1 MGTVSDSDAYV
12 LLASQTAT
20 LAFLSLGILWS
31 ARSAAVY
38 LYVLS
43 IVLSALYFGV
53 FAALPADSGGLGT
66 LVMMAIS
73 IVSIGGAWLKNMSLG
88 LLETPGYP
96 LKRYQ
101 RGSVLVFLG
110 ALATPLLFPE
120 PVAFSTMISLAVVG
134 IMTRVCILAF
144 RIGSDIDSIA
154 ARVFAALVGVQL
166 LGLIG
171 LTIAAI
177 ASGDSALDAMPSQ
190 STLSVSFTLGLSMLN
205 AALFIAL
212 VLDINIRQ
220 RKIAQEDL
228 VALEVAR
235 SRAQEREMLLA
246 DMHDGLGSQI
256 STARLRVE
264 RGEMSQAD
272 VANLLRECSADLH
285 LMVDT
290 LREQND
296 NLESALID
304 YKTRIE
310 RRIVEHGIGL
320 SWSVQLSGAPP
331 MAPRRMLQ
339 VLRIIQEAI
348 TNAIRHAGP
357 NEIIVAVRY
366 LGDRDYLVKIEDDGT
381 GIADD
386 MSPGRGLSNMRRRAR
401 ELGGS
406 LDIRR
411 RAGGRGTEVVL
422 SFEDRPV

>member
-1 MGTVSDSDAYV
+1 MGTVSGSDAYV
-12 LLASQTAT
+12 LLASQTAV

-53 FAALPADSGGLGT
+53 FAILLPGSDGLGT
-66 LVMMAIS
+66 LAMMAIS
-73 IVSIGGAWLKNMSLG
+73 IASISAAWLKNMALG
-88 LLETPGYP
+88 LLETPGYS
-96 LKRYQ
+96 LKRYR
-101 RGSVLVFLG
+101 RGTILVFLG
-110 ALATPLLFPE
+110 AIATPFLFPE
-120 PVAFSTMISLAVVG
+120 PVTFSTVVTLAVIG
-134 IMTRVCILAF
+134 IMARVCILAF

-166 LGLIG
+166 LGLIPLL
-171 LTIAAI
+171 LTAI
-177 ASGDSALDAMPSQ
+177 SSGMSALEPMSSQ
-190 STLSVSFTLGLSMLN
+190 STVSLSLTLGLNLLN
-205 AALFIAL
+205 VALFIAL
-212 VLDINIRQ
+212 VLDINVRQ
-220 RKIAQEDL
+220 RKIAQEEL

-256 STARLRVE
+256 STARMRVE
-264 RGEMSQAD
+264 RGEMSQTD

-296 NLESALID
+296 NLESALVD

-331 MAPRRMLQ
+331 MAARRMLQ
-339 VLRIIQEAI
+339 ILRVIQEAI
-348 TNAIRHAGP
+348 TNAIRHAGAK
-357 NEIIVAVRY
+357 EIIVAVRY
-366 LGDRDYLVKIEDDGT
+366 LGERDYLVKIEDDGT
-381 GIADD
+381 GISDD
-386 MSPGRGLSNMRRRAR
+386 VSPGRGLSNMRRRAR